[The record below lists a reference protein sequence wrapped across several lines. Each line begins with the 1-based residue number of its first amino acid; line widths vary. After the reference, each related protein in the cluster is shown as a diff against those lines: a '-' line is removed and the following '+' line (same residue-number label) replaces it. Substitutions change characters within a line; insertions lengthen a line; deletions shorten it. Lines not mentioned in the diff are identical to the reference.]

1 MDFPGPNHKI
11 IEIMNSTDAFNSGS
25 DKPKESLLH

>member
-1 MDFPGPNHKI
+1 MDFLGPNHKVI
-11 IEIMNSTDAFNSGS
+11 KIMNSIDTFNSGS